1 MPEVTTWK
9 LPVGLWLAGF
19 LLKMLLS
26 ILINDTVGNW
36 VGGTLG
42 SLAAVTFFLW
52 TRHVS
57 RKQRL

>member
-19 LLKMLLS
+19 LLKILLS
-26 ILINDTVGNW
+26 IFINDTVGNW

-42 SLAAVTFFLW
+42 FLAVVTFMLW

>member
-19 LLKMLLS
+19 LLKILLS

-42 SLAAVTFFLW
+42 FLAVATFFLW
-52 TRHVS
+52 TRHVG
-57 RKQRL
+57 REQRS